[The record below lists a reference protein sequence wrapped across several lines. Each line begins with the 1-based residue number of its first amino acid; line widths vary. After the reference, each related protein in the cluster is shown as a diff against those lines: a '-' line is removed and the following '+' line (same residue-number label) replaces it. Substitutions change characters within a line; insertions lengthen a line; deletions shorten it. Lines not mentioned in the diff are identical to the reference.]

1 MITEDNAMPIE
12 FDIVVRKKSMVVQ
25 IKLPN
30 ISFNRKFVS
39 GILVPIVKGLR
50 QLASAK
56 NQESIT
62 EYLTRMGVRVY
73 ENREGENRDLASLYE
88 REGFVGYEDVKDH
101 VENGI
106 INVWKNKAKFE
117 KIAKEKF
124 KNIKDIV
131 PNAVLFE

>member
-1 MITEDNAMPIE
+1 MPIE